1 MTSQS
6 ESKKEQETKQQ
17 SQWKNNVLQ
26 NLQKKQEQLFKQFQE
41 RELKLQQIDREE
53 EEFRLR
59 RNQELLFNSN
69 KALFENQDKVRQ
81 FKRYLLQSDVF

>member
-1 MTSQS
+1 MR
-6 ESKKEQETKQQ
+6 EKSKKEQETKQQ